1 MHTTRNSCRDTV
13 PCNMALKLSQYFYLL
28 REASWS
34 LLPSLVSL
42 VAGSTVQPE
51 NTYSCILKVSGH
63 IVHIQERIR
72 SNQDFGWELAR
83 QMVVSFFRWDLKTP
97 SIKSSEYIS
106 QAKKI
111 KKIPIVMS
119 TISHFW
125 SPSLTILWQ
134 WVVYLYH
141 YFPWY
146 ILPPPHKYFFCGE
159 LKFFS
164 HLVVRAWEYFKFLGG
179 FLYWGVLTSFLGEGA
194 QAIFFHKAI
203 NDQSCKLKN
212 S

>member
-63 IVHIQERIR
+63 IVRIQERIR
-72 SNQDFGWELAR
+72 SNQDFGWVLAC
-83 QMVVSFFRWDLKTP
+83 QVVVIFFRWDLKTP

-106 QAKKI
+106 QAKK
-111 KKIPIVMS
+111 KKD
-119 TISHFW
+119 SHCNFNNFSLLVPQPDNFVVVGCVSVSLFSMVYTPP
-125 SPSLTILWQ
+125 SPQIFFLW
-134 WVVYLYH
+134 
-141 YFPWY
+141 
-146 ILPPPHKYFFCGE
+146 GA
-159 LKFFS
+159 KFFFTS
-164 HLVVRAWEYFKFLGG
+164 CSQGMGIFQISWGLSVLGG
-179 FLYWGVLTSFLGEGA
+179 PNFLSGRGGLGHFLP
-194 QAIFFHKAI
+194 
-203 NDQSCKLKN
+203 QSHQ
-212 S
+212 